1 VIDETGCWGELLPMD
16 GKELWRL
23 TVFDAPLSNA
33 EPDFLLRK
41 MAGGAFAYE
50 MLSASPWDR
59 RDYVAAS
66 YGRGRVFIAG
76 DSAHQCSPTGG
87 IGMHTGLE
95 RDHEPRLEACRHA
108 EGWGGERCSPPTRPS
123 AGRSRCAMS
132 SMRPAPTMRLPPFRA

>member
-1 VIDETGCWGELLPMD
+1 MD

-33 EPDFLLRK
+33 DPDFLLRK
-41 MAGGAFAYE
+41 MAGGSFPYE

-59 RDYVAAS
+59 RDYVAAN

-95 RDHEPRLEACRHA
+95 EIMNLAWKLAAMLE
-108 EGWGGERCSPPTRPS
+108 G
-123 AGRSRCAMS
+123 
-132 SMRPAPTMRLPPFRA
+132 